1 MKLAD
6 KGPMAPL
13 PVLSAY
19 PQTVSAA
26 IQQWKGIIAAAHWD
40 LHNETRIDGADFYVG
55 NEELGHIHLDGSVH
69 LATVK
74 ELRVPL
80 VSHKLAEKFPYG
92 GTYDGWVL
100 FNITTE
106 ADAVQAIWLFK
117 LNYQRLTGVAMK
129 QLINTITKHNI
140 EPNSF

>member
-6 KGPMAPL
+6 KGPMAPP

-19 PQTVSAA
+19 PQMVSAA
-26 IQQWKGIIAAAHWD
+26 IQQWKYIIAVAHWD
-40 LHNETRIDGADFYVG
+40 LNDEIRIDGADFYVG
-55 NEELGHIHLDGSVH
+55 KEELGHIHLDGSVH

-80 VSHKLAEKFPYG
+80 VNQKLAEKFPYG

-117 LNYQRLTGVAMK
+117 LNYQRLTGVAIK
-129 QLINTITKHNI
+129 ELIDTITKRSI
-140 EPNSF
+140 EPNIL

>member
-1 MKLAD
+1 M
-6 KGPMAPL
+6 
-13 PVLSAY
+13 
-19 PQTVSAA
+19 VSAA

-40 LHNETRIDGADFYVG
+40 LHDETRIDGADFYVG
-55 NEELGHIHLDGSVH
+55 KEELGHIHLDGSVH

-80 VSHKLAEKFPYG
+80 VNHKLAEKFPYG

-100 FNITTE
+100 FNIKTE

-117 LNYQRLTGVAMK
+117 LNYQRLTGVGMK
-129 QLINTITKHNI
+129 ELVESI
-140 EPNSF
+140 ERCSLRLNNFLC

>member
-6 KGPMAPL
+6 KGPMAP
-13 PVLSAY
+13 PPILSAY
-19 PQTVSAA
+19 PQMVSAA
-26 IQQWKGIIAAAHWD
+26 IQQWKDIIAVAHWD
-40 LHNETRIDGADFYVG
+40 LNDETRIDGADFYVG
-55 NEELGHIHLDGSVH
+55 KEELGHIHLDGSVH

-80 VSHKLAEKFPYG
+80 VNHKLAKKFPYG

-117 LNYQRLTGVAMK
+117 LNYQRLTGVAIK
-129 QLINTITKHNI
+129 ELINTITKRTI
-140 EPNSF
+140 EPNSL

>member
-1 MKLAD
+1 
-6 KGPMAPL
+6 MAP
-13 PVLSAY
+13 PPILSAY
-19 PQTVSAA
+19 PQMVSAA
-26 IQQWKGIIAAAHWD
+26 IQQWKDIIAVAHWD
-40 LHNETRIDGADFYVG
+40 LHDETRMDGADFYVG
-55 NEELGHIHLDGSVH
+55 KEELGHIHLDGSVH

-117 LNYQRLTGVAMK
+117 LNYQRLTGVGMK
-129 QLINTITKHNI
+129 ELIDTITKRSI
-140 EPNSF
+140 EPNIF